1 MSFASVKKKKR
12 KRGGEKEKKKKKA
25 DSPLFYPRNGFV
37 LFYFFD
43 LQQKAAGPRSASACG
58 VC

>member
-1 MSFASVKKKKR
+1 LPALKR
-12 KRGGEKEKKKKKA
+12 KKEKGEGKKEKKKKKA